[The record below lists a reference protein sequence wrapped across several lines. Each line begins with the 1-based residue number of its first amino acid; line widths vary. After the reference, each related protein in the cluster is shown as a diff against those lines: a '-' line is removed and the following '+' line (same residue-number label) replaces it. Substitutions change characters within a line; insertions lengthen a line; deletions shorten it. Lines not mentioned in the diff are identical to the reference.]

1 LALFLNSCQV
11 QRIFAL
17 RMLRQSLSQKLQ
29 QKLSPQQIQLMK
41 LLQVPTAALEQRIKE
56 ELEENPALDEGEEA
70 SSEDEFNNE
79 DLASENNEEGNDQD
93 FDLEE
98 LLGDDDYPYYKTRSE
113 HNQEETQRDIP
124 MGGGPSFHEQLLSQI
139 GLRDFTVE
147 QAFLARF
154 LIGNINEDGYLMRE
168 LDSMVND
175 LAFTQGIETTES
187 ELEAVLTMVQ
197 EFDPAGIAAR
207 NLQECLLLQLR
218 RRERPSE
225 YTRIAIDVLENHY
238 EAFTRKHYAKIQ
250 RKIGVD
256 DETLK
261 LAIREVIHC
270 NPKPGGGSM
279 STQRAMLTIIPDFL
293 LSIEDG
299 IPGLTLNSRNAP
311 ELKVSRTYADMLR
324 TYAEGKG
331 KNVGKTEKEAMQFV
345 RHKVE
350 SARWFIEAIK
360 QRQETLLA
368 VMGAIVEFQLE
379 YFLTGDETKLRP
391 MVLRDI
397 SERVGLDISTISR
410 VANSKYIET
419 PYGTFLLKSF
429 FSEGISTD
437 SGEDAS
443 SREVKRI
450 LEDAISAEDKRK
462 PLTDDQLTEV
472 LAEKGYKLAR
482 RTVAKYREQMEIP
495 VARLRKNLE

>member
-1 LALFLNSCQV
+1 LNYCEV
-11 QRIFAL
+11 ERIFVL
-17 RMLRQSLSQKLQ
+17 FMLRQTLSQKLQ

-56 ELEENPALDEGEEA
+56 ELEENPALDEGPEA
-70 SSEDEFNNE
+70 STEDEFGDEELNNN
-79 DLASENNEEGNDQD
+79 DSQEESGEQD

-98 LLGDDDYPYYKTRSE
+98 LLGDDDYPYYKTKAE
-113 HNQEETQRDIP
+113 HNQEESHREIP
-124 MGGGPSFHEQLLSQI
+124 MGGGPSFHEQLLAQI
-139 GLRDFTVE
+139 GLRDFNPE

-154 LIGNINEDGYLMRE
+154 LIGNIDEDGYLMRE
-168 LDSMVND
+168 LESMVND
-175 LAFTQGIETTES
+175 LAFTQGIETTEE
-187 ELEAVLTMVQ
+187 ELQEVLSMVQ

-218 RRERPSE
+218 RRERPSA

-238 EAFTRKHYAKIQ
+238 EAFTRKHYPKIQ
-250 RKIGVD
+250 RKLSVD

-261 LAIREVIHC
+261 LAIREIIHC
-270 NPKPGGGSM
+270 NPKPGGGAM
-279 STQRAMLTIIPDFL
+279 SSQRAMLTIIPDFL

-299 IPGLTLNSRNAP
+299 IPSLTLNSRNAP

-331 KNVGKTEKEAMQFV
+331 KNVAKTEKEAMQFV
-345 RHKVE
+345 RQKVE

-360 QRQETLLA
+360 QRQETLLS
-368 VMGAIVEFQLE
+368 VMAAIVEFQIE
-379 YFLTGDETKLRP
+379 YFLSGDETKLRP

-397 SERVGLDISTISR
+397 SETVGLDISTISR

-429 FSEGISTD
+429 FSEGISTE

-450 LEDAISAEDKRK
+450 LEDAIASEDKLK

-482 RTVAKYREQMEIP
+482 RTVAKYREQLEIP